1 MHDSSAVFDHPWLG
15 GLFGDAEA
23 QGLWS
28 ATAQLDH
35 FRAFEA
41 ALAQALDAEGLVAEG
56 LGPKAVFA
64 ISTTQIDLDR
74 LSRGTA
80 RDGIPIP
87 DFVQQLREASPDC
100 AAAIHAG
107 ATSQDVMDT
116 ALSLTLVATNDLLA
130 RRITTLVS
138 LLDDLTSTFGG
149 GPLMARTRMQAAL
162 PVTVGDRI
170 ASWQRPLAAVQT
182 RLTHQRT
189 LLGRLQLGGAVGT
202 RDAYGDKGDAI
213 AARMAQSLSLTDLG
227 VWHSDRSHV
236 GDFANQLS
244 LLSGVLGKMGQDMA
258 LMAQQG
264 VDEITLSGGGGSSA
278 MAHKSNPVLA
288 ELLVTLA
295 RFNATQVAAMHQ
307 ALVHEQER
315 SGAAWM
321 LEWMVLPQMA
331 VASARATAAAT
342 DLCGQ
347 ITGMGDPR

>member
-1 MHDSSAVFDHPWLG
+1 MPDSAAVFDHPWLG

-23 QGLWS
+23 QALWS
-28 ATAQLDH
+28 EAAQLDH

-56 LGPKAVFA
+56 LGTKAAFA

-74 LSRGTA
+74 LTQGTA

-87 DFVQQLREASPDC
+87 DFVMQLREAAPDC
-100 AAAIHAG
+100 AAAIHTG

-116 ALSLTLVATNDLLA
+116 ALSLTLVATNELLV
-130 RRITTLVS
+130 RRIGALIGQ
-138 LLDDLTSTFGG
+138 LDDLAAAFGSA
-149 GPLMARTRMQAAL
+149 PLMARTRMQAAL

-170 ASWQRPLAAVQT
+170 ASWQRPLAAAQT
-182 RLTHQRT
+182 RLTHQQT
-189 LLGRLQLGGAVGT
+189 QIGRLQLGGAVGT
-202 RDAYGDKGDAI
+202 RHGFDGKGEAI

-236 GDFANQLS
+236 ADYASKLS
-244 LLSGVLGKMGQDMA
+244 LLSGALGKMGQDIA

-295 RFNATQVAAMHQ
+295 RFNATQLAAMHQ

-331 VASARATAAAT
+331 VATARATAAAT

>member
-1 MHDSSAVFDHPWLG
+1 MPDSAAVFAHPWLG

-23 QGLWS
+23 QALWS
-28 ATAQLDH
+28 EAAQLDH

-41 ALAQALDAEGLVAEG
+41 ALAQALDAEGMVGEG
-56 LGPKAVFA
+56 LGAKAALA

-87 DFVQQLREASPDC
+87 DFVKQLRDAAPDC
-100 AAAIHAG
+100 AAAIHSG

-116 ALSLTLVATNDLLA
+116 ALSLTLIATNTLLINRISALIA
-130 RRITTLVS
+130 R
-138 LLDDLTSTFGG
+138 LDDLITAFGDA
-149 GPLMARTRMQAAL
+149 PLMARTRMQAAL

-170 ASWQRPLAAVQT
+170 ASWQRPLVAAQT
-182 RLTHQRT
+182 RLTHQQT
-189 LLGRLQLGGAVGT
+189 QIGRLQLGGAVGT
-202 RDAYGDKGDAI
+202 RDAFGDKGDAI

-236 GDFANQLS
+236 TDYASQLS
-244 LLSGVLGKMGQDMA
+244 LLSGALGKMGQDIA

-295 RFNATQVAAMHQ
+295 RFNATQLAAMHH

-331 VASARATAAAT
+331 VATARATAAAT
-342 DLCGQ
+342 ELCGQ
-347 ITGMGDPR
+347 ITGIGDPR